1 MSWPNL
7 ALLTVTDH
15 TAMTLFSVPVCLR
28 GHSTPYSL
36 SLTTNSEPIL
46 VIYCCVTYYPDL
58 ASKQHSFI
66 IPLFI
71 WSGIWTPLS
80 YFLCFSIPYKAVI
93 TVSTRAGVSSE
104 TTTSKSARV
113 LEGFSSL
120 EVVKLRTSGSCWLLV
135 SCHVGLFTWQLT
147 LSEPARER
155 AKERVRQQDRSQNLM

>member
-1 MSWPNL
+1 MYIAHSLVYSLATRKYIQQNGVIPARKGERRGCGKLSWPNL

-36 SLTTNSEPIL
+36 SLTTNSAPIF
-46 VIYCCVTYYPDL
+46 VIYCCVTYYHDL

-104 TTTSKSARV
+104 T
-113 LEGFSSL
+113 LPPPSL
-120 EVVKLRTSGSCWLLV
+120 HEYWKESVPWR
-135 SCHVGLFTWQLT
+135 
-147 LSEPARER
+147 LS
-155 AKERVRQQDRSQNLM
+155 N